1 MLLGLAGSLLK
12 TLGKRNSKRNAQNM
26 VGGDTDNS
34 NGDQSNDQSN
44 GEDIPR
50 KYIIV
55 ADIRPLE
62 DIRDDMKGSSKKSK
76 DPLNLALDGIDKSL
90 FGIIDTLGNIEKKK
104 LDMADESAKA
114 QQDKKK
120 TLRERFL
127 ESGVVKSVVGSVK
140 GAVGKSWDKFMQF
153 LTWTFIGA
161 IVNAII
167 KNWDE
172 IQVEI
177 EKVIK
182 QIKGLYNNL
191 EPILKALVGFGK
203 WIVIH
208 GIKLMKTIS
217 PEDLERTEKE
227 TEELE
232 KVLKDLE
239 LQQKQIDEIL
249 KRVGMSVDDPEMENL
264 TRELKDAK
272 SDEERKEIV
281 DNFISEN
288 QTVWDPKT
296 FIEDPNNPG
305 ETLRFS
311 ETFGGPPDKEDSASI
326 INEETGEEST
336 YSISEVEEW
345 KDKYYV
351 DQHGNVR
358 HKSTNGKAFGARM
371 FPPEGLEY
379 EQIIKMLEK
388 RIYDKKTNT
397 SKLIGES
404 NEQSSIFNLRDSA
417 FNTSSFLDNEIESRT
432 YDLESI
438 SKYFDESNID
448 TTILIT
454 GQESSSSF
462 SQVSPFIFSPS
473 GGEDSF
479 TIDEAQLLKL
489 YKE

>member
-12 TLGKRNSKRNAQNM
+12 TLGKKKAKKSGKQIAENITNQPKTEVDKNQNPTT
-26 VGGDTDNS
+26 VFHESG
-34 NGDQSNDQSN
+34 
-44 GEDIPR
+44 
-50 KYIIV
+50 
-55 ADIRPLE
+55 ADIKPLE

-76 DPLNLALDGIDKSL
+76 DPLNLALDGIDNAL

-114 QQDKKK
+114 QQAKKK

-127 ESGVVKSVVGSVK
+127 ESGVVNSVVGSVK

-182 QIKGLYNNL
+182 QIKGLYKNL

-217 PEDLERTEKE
+217 PEDLERTDRE
-227 TEELE
+227 TEELQKLLDEMGLLE
-232 KVLKDLE
+232 KEANDLLRLVE
-239 LQQKQIDEIL
+239 DLNAE
-249 KRVGMSVDDPEMENL
+249 DPKMKEFLN
-264 TRELKDAK
+264 DYNNAK
-272 SDEERKEIV
+272 TDEEKKELL

-417 FNTSSFLDNEIESRT
+417 FNTNSFIGKDIESRT

>member
-272 SDEERKEIV
+272 SDEERKEI
-281 DNFISEN
+281 I
-288 QTVWDPKT
+288 Q
-296 FIEDPNNPG
+296 
-305 ETLRFS
+305 
-311 ETFGGPPDKEDSASI
+311 
-326 INEETGEEST
+326 
-336 YSISEVEEW
+336 
-345 KDKYYV
+345 
-351 DQHGNVR
+351 VR
-358 HKSTNGKAFGARM
+358 R
-371 FPPEGLEY
+371 
-379 EQIIKMLEK
+379 
-388 RIYDKKTNT
+388 
-397 SKLIGES
+397 
-404 NEQSSIFNLRDSA
+404 
-417 FNTSSFLDNEIESRT
+417 
-432 YDLESI
+432 
-438 SKYFDESNID
+438 
-448 TTILIT
+448 
-454 GQESSSSF
+454 
-462 SQVSPFIFSPS
+462 
-473 GGEDSF
+473 
-479 TIDEAQLLKL
+479 
-489 YKE
+489 